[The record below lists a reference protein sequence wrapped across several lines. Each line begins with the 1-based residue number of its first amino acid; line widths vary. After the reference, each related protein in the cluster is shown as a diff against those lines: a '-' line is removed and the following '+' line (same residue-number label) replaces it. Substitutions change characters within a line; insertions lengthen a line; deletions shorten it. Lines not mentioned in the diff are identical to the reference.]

1 MHIKTLTIN
10 IRMNTQ
16 EQTIGYTLEKQVRP
30 QDCWEHVGGYT
41 YVDQMSGNI
50 FQTLPPTCTQH
61 CFDQMTAHASKVN
74 FNKLTSP
81 A

>member
-50 FQTLPPTCTQH
+50 FQTLPPTKNVLSFFAQ
-61 CFDQMTAHASKVN
+61 TAASFFVKI
-74 FNKLTSP
+74 LS
-81 A
+81 